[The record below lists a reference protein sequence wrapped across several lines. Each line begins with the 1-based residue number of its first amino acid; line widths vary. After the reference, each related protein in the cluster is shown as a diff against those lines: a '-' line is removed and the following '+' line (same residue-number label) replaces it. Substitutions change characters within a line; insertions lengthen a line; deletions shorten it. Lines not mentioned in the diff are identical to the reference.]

1 MYRFDTLHCYT
12 VALYRAAHSPVERTD
27 WKGDV
32 AKTDVLTLAI
42 LGTLAERPLHGYEIR
57 KRLGAELGPFRALSY
72 GSLYPCLK
80 RMVEA
85 GVIEV
90 TDEID
95 DAAPTKA
102 TRASARKD
110 AASARRSRIA
120 YALTEAGK
128 ARLAQEL
135 ANAGASSWDD
145 DTFDVR
151 FSLFAKTDSA
161 TRLRILEGRR
171 SRLMERLDEIAQARR
186 ASRERHDQY
195 TAELQRHGLERV
207 EREVAWLDELIEN
220 ERSASRGNNQTASA
234 GEN

>member
-1 MYRFDTLHCYT
+1 M
-12 VALYRAAHSPVERTD
+12 
-27 WKGDV
+27 

-80 RMVEA
+80 RMVADGLIEA
-85 GVIEV
+85 TEEV
-90 TDEID
+90 ADPRRASR
-95 DAAPTKA
+95 AAAKPAK
-102 TRASARKD
+102 ASARKD
-110 AASARRSRIA
+110 VATARRSRIA
-120 YALTEAGK
+120 YGLTDAGT
-128 ARLAQEL
+128 AYLAEEL

-145 DTFDVR
+145 ETFDVR

-171 SRLMERLDEIAQARR
+171 SRLVERLEEIAKARK
-186 ASRERHDQY
+186 ASRERHDKY

-207 EREVAWLDELIEN
+207 EREVQWLDQLIED
-220 ERSASRGNNQTASA
+220 ERSASRGATTTASA

>member
-1 MYRFDTLHCYT
+1 M
-12 VALYRAAHSPVERTD
+12 
-27 WKGDV
+27 

-57 KRLGAELGPFRALSY
+57 KRLGAQLGPFRALSY

-80 RMVEA
+80 RMVED

-90 TDEID
+90 TDDIAED
-95 DAAPTKA
+95 GAARSGAKA
-102 TRASARKD
+102 SRASARKD
-110 AASARRSRIA
+110 SASPRRSRIA

-171 SRLMERLDEIAQARR
+171 SRLMERLEEIAEARR
-186 ASRERHDQY
+186 ASRERHDKY

-207 EREVAWLDELIEN
+207 EREVEWLDQLIEN
-220 ERSASRGNNQTASA
+220 ERSASRGTNQTASA